1 MRPERTGSSA
11 GGLRCLAPRAALLQV
26 VQLYI
31 DLPPFEAPAAHFR
44 RGRFLRRHPHAA
56 RLPSGDVTTAPRRS
70 PLPCPRNR
78 CFRTCRVVRIKLG
91 SPYSFAPHLVCLVSA
106 GANPCSWSRRWALH
120 SSRVAVRSGSSMD
133 RTAPAVWMDVTA
145 VFQVNP
151 ALLCSVAPLQSKPGC
166 NGGPE
171 WFVMV
176 DIDGLHNQW
185 RLVRRRTVWRPPPR
199 RDRLPPLCAA
209 VPKF

>member
-78 CFRTCRVVRIKLG
+78 CFRTCRVVRIRLEF
-91 SPYSFAPHLVCLVSA
+91 PYSLTLAQRTWTWPRVRGGEPLLLVATLGFARLACGRPLRLVD
-106 GANPCSWSRRWALH
+106 GPNG
-120 SSRVAVRSGSSMD
+120 SGSLDGRHRGLPGEPSSFVF
-133 RTAPAVWMDVTA
+133 RGTVT
-145 VFQVNP
+145 VETW
-151 ALLCSVAPLQSKPGC
+151 L
-166 NGGPE
+166 
-171 WFVMV
+171 
-176 DIDGLHNQW
+176 
-185 RLVRRRTVWRPPPR
+185 
-199 RDRLPPLCAA
+199 
-209 VPKF
+209 